1 MHIFFS
7 SGEPSGDQHAAQ
19 VVRAIRSRVP
29 NARFSGFGG
38 PHFQATG
45 AEMLF
50 QLTDMAVM
58 GVTAVLP
65 LIRRFYQLAQQGKR
79 FIEEQKPDAV
89 VLIDFSGFNWYI
101 AKYAKQ
107 AGIPVYYYCPPQLW
121 AWASWR
127 IRRVRKYVDCIL
139 SVLPFEAEWYRNQG
153 VKVEYVGHPFF
164 DEVAERP
171 LDQPFID
178 GLRPSGERLISILPG
193 SRKHEVT
200 HNFPVFLEVA
210 RRLHQAHPDV
220 RFPVACYKESQR
232 DFCAE
237 QIAKLSEPLPI
248 DLYVGRTPEIIA
260 AGDCCMMVS
269 GSVSLEVLARSKPAV
284 VSYHANWFNYL
295 FGKLVVHIKYMS
307 LPNLLRDRVIMP
319 EFLFVSNRERQANN
333 LHEVLSRWLTSPL
346 EMQATAREMESLR
359 SEIVQTGGVAKAA
372 DTILQLLGHSSSQR
386 AAA

>member
-19 VVRAIRSRVP
+19 VVRAIRARVP

-38 PHFQATG
+38 PHFQAAG

-65 LIRRFYQLAQQGKR
+65 LLKKFYQLAQQGKR
-79 FIEEQKPDAV
+79 FIQEQKPDAV

-171 LDQPFID
+171 LDQPFHRRTAAQRRAA
-178 GLRPSGERLISILPG
+178 GQHPPRLAAARGHAQLPG
-193 SRKHEVT
+193 VPGGRPQAAPGSPRC
-200 HNFPVFLEVA
+200 PVSGGL
-210 RRLHQAHPDV
+210 LQG
-220 RFPVACYKESQR
+220 SQR
-232 DFCAE
+232 AFCAE
-237 QIAKLSEPLPI
+237 QIAKLGEPLPI

-319 EFLFVSNRERQANN
+319 EFLYVSNRERQANN
-333 LHEVLSRWLTSPL
+333 LHEVLNRWLSSPL
-346 EMQATAREMESLR
+346 EMQAAAREMESLR

-372 DTILQLLGHSSSQR
+372 DTILQLLGHVDSHR

>member
-19 VVRAIRSRVP
+19 LVRALRARIP

-38 PHFQATG
+38 PHFQASG

-65 LIRRFYQLAQQGKR
+65 LLKKFYDVAQQGKR
-79 FIEEQKPDAV
+79 FIQEQKPDAV

-127 IRRVRKYVDCIL
+127 IRRVHKYIDCVL

-153 VKVEYVGHPFF
+153 VRVEYVGHPFF
-164 DEVAERP
+164 DEVAEHR
-171 LDQPFID
+171 LDQSFID
-178 GLRPSGERLISILPG
+178 GLRPQGERLVSILPG

-210 RRLHQAHPDV
+210 RRLHEAHPDV
-220 RFPVACYKESQR
+220 RFPVACYKEYQR

-237 QIAKLSEPLPI
+237 QIRKLDKPLPI
-248 DLYVGRTPEIIA
+248 DLYVGRTPELIA
-260 AGDCCMMVS
+260 AADCCLMVS
-269 GSVSLEVLARSKPAV
+269 GSVSLEVLARGKPAA

-307 LPNLLRDRVIMP
+307 LPNLIRNRVIMP
-319 EFLFVSNRERQANN
+319 EFLFVSNRERQTQN
-333 LHEVLSRWLTSPL
+333 LHKALNRWLSSPL
-346 EMQATAREMESLR
+346 EMQATAREMETLR
-359 SEIVQTGGVAKAA
+359 SEIVQTGGVNKAA
-372 DTILQLLGHSSSQR
+372 ETILNLLGHSGSER
-386 AAA
+386 AVA